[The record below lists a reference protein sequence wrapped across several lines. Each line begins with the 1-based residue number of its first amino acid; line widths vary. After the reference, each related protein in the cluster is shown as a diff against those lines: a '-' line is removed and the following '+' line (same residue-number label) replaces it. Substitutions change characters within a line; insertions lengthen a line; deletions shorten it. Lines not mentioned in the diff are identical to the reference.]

1 MKNLIK
7 NNKKKIRNFIMTN
20 LLKKIIRKIKIIF
33 IFSWPEEK
41 RNIVKKILYKWNK
54 FIVYENFKNI
64 LFYILF
70 IIFYIIFCNII
81 YILILNYTLYLIKFF
96 ILNFL
101 PVYLLLNLLIN
112 NKFLFSILNIIFI
125 IIINSIKIYS
135 IIDYIDITD
144 NELNLEIN
152 LFSIDEL
159 YHWYNIFKRKFSYMI
174 FKNPIKDSIENN
186 INNNIKN
193 LFKNKN
199 YIKLNENNISF
210 FQGFLNIF
218 SNLKFYF
225 INLSIKDF
233 NNNINLLFNN
243 SNIYFKNIF
252 SINNYVNDVELINNN
267 LNKIISNMEKINDN
281 YNYLL
286 FNKSAYI
293 NYREKE
299 LFFFNLLKNLN
310 NQRLELENLN
320 LKIERLFLINEELE
334 FDWQTEKKIY
344 NIQRLYISI
353 NAKVNAFESSEFY
366 KFYKIELEIN
376 KVSFKI
382 NEINDKIL
390 SDPFIL
396 ENILNDKYLISKLFN
411 LYLYNF
417 FLLNEKL
424 YYIMHFELGF
434 SELDKIN
441 IKLFLKENIDLLY
454 VKLLDYDNKLH
465 GCYLK
470 NYRNKNNLILNYL
483 QLNNY
488 YNKIFKGKSFFCTY
502 LEKNIKEEIDILKNI
517 ERRTKIRLL
526 KPWYYEIVNTPEE
539 DMQLAISYAAF
550 LERQE
555 QNKKE
560 NALIWETYYYWAAI
574 WELEYKENQ
583 IVEIKKKD
591 KDYQLLQL
599 QLYLLKQI
607 KFKELLI
614 DDFILNRIDFLKKKV
629 WLEKLEKD
637 LNDLLEQQF
646 NLEKFKDNLLKE
658 ELKLNKKSIIKL

>member
-1 MKNLIK
+1 
-7 NNKKKIRNFIMTN
+7 MTN
-20 LLKKIIRKIKIIF
+20 LLKKIIKKIKIIF
-33 IFSWPEEK
+33 IFSWSEEK
-41 RNIVKKILYKWNK
+41 QNIVKKILYKWNK
-54 FIVYENFKNI
+54 FIVYENQKNI

-70 IIFYIIFCNII
+70 IIFYIIFFNII
-81 YILILNYTLYLIKFF
+81 YFLILNYTFYLIKFF

-112 NKFLFSILNIIFI
+112 NKILLSILNIIFI

-144 NELNLEIN
+144 NELNLEIS
-152 LFSIDEL
+152 LFSRDDL
-159 YHWYNIFKRKFSYMI
+159 YHWYNWYNILKRKIFYMI

-193 LFKNKN
+193 LFKNRN

-210 FQGFLNIF
+210 FQGFSNIF

-243 SNIYFKNIF
+243 LNICFKNIF
-252 SINNYVNDVELINNN
+252 CTNNYTDNEELINNN
-267 LNKIISNMEKINDN
+267 LNKIILHMQEIKDN

-286 FNKSAYI
+286 FNKYAYI

-299 LFFFNLLKNLN
+299 LFLFNLFKNLN
-310 NQRLELENLN
+310 NQRLELENLD
-320 LKIERLFLINEELE
+320 LKIERLFLIDEELE
-334 FDWQTEKKIY
+334 FNWQTKKKIY
-344 NIQRLYISI
+344 NIQRLYVLI
-353 NAKVNAFESSEFY
+353 NDKINEFESSEFY

-376 KVSFKI
+376 KVTFKI

-396 ENILNDKYLISKLFN
+396 QNILNDKYLILKLFN

-434 SELDKIN
+434 NELDKIK
-441 IKLFLKENIDLLY
+441 IKLLLKENSDLLY
-454 VKLLDYDNKLH
+454 AKLLDYDNKLH
-465 GCYLK
+465 GCYFK
-470 NYRNKNNLILNYL
+470 NYRNKNNLILNYI

-488 YNKIFKGKSFFCTY
+488 YNKIFKGKSFFCAY
-502 LEKNIKEEIDILKNI
+502 LEKNIKQEIDILKNI
-517 ERRTKIRLL
+517 EKRTKIRLL
-526 KPWYYEIVNTPEE
+526 KPWYDEIVNTPEE
-539 DMQLAISYAAF
+539 DMKLAISYEAF
-550 LERQE
+550 LER
-555 QNKKE
+555 KKE
-560 NALIWETYYYWAAI
+560 NALIWETYSYWAAI
-574 WELEYKENQ
+574 WELEYNENQ
-583 IVEIKKKD
+583 MLIEIKKRD
-591 KDYQLLQL
+591 KDYQLLHL
-599 QLYLLKQI
+599 ELYLLNQI

-614 DDFILNRIDFLKKKV
+614 DDFILHRIDFLKKKIL
-629 WLEKLEKD
+629 LEKLEKD
-637 LNDLLEQQF
+637 LNDLLEQQL
-646 NLEKFKDNLLKE
+646 NLNKFKDNLLKE
-658 ELKLNKKSIIKL
+658 